1 MIEHRVYG
9 NVKEIDIDHLRKL
22 FEKIDYVS
30 SALLFGSRASGTN
43 TRKSDYDFAVFSKNK
58 QFKFGLRAELFAD
71 ISESTKIDMQDM
83 DIVDLQKADEFI
95 LKNIRENY
103 IILKGSKDEVAR
115 LLR

>member
-9 NVKEIDIDHLRKL
+9 NVKDIDVHHLRKL
-22 FEKIDYVS
+22 FGKIDYVS
-30 SALLFGSRASGTN
+30 SVLLFGSRASGTN
-43 TRKSDYDFAVFSKNK
+43 TKKSDYAFAVFGKNK

-71 ISESTKIDMQDM
+71 ISQRTKIDMQDI
-83 DIVDLQKADEFI
+83 DIIDIQRADEFV
-95 LKNIRENY
+95 LRNIKENY